1 MDEQDYLK
9 TYGNTNLTEGME
21 GRPLVSFALIAY
33 NQEQYIRE
41 AVEGAFSQT
50 YSPLEIILS
59 DDCSSDRTFEI
70 MQEMAEAYKGPHEVR
85 VRQNLKNCGL
95 GAHVSSALAE
105 SKGEYITLAAG
116 DDISVDDRTAH
127 AIHAFCIVTEN
138 EENANSISFLSA
150 LTLIDEC
157 GRNFGAT
164 QVPKGG
170 VKSLVCDE
178 AHRIYTFNLSNLLD
192 GPLVTSGPSRVIH
205 RDVHNLFG
213 EIAQDCFTEDI
224 VYLFRTVL
232 AGTVLYSDKETVRY
246 RKHRD
251 NLSAP
256 ISLYSKSFLGVESQL
271 RADLE
276 TAALHGLI
284 SSQDKQRASKWIDA
298 NVAFRSFYKSKISG
312 QRPDV
317 RDLLQI
323 LGADH
328 LSIRRKFGIFR
339 EYLGIR

>member
-1 MDEQDYLK
+1 
-9 TYGNTNLTEGME
+9 
-21 GRPLVSFALIAY
+21 
-33 NQEQYIRE
+33 
-41 AVEGAFSQT
+41 
-50 YSPLEIILS
+50 
-59 DDCSSDRTFEI
+59 
-70 MQEMAEAYKGPHEVR
+70 
-85 VRQNLKNCGL
+85 
-95 GAHVSSALAE
+95 
-105 SKGEYITLAAG
+105 
-116 DDISVDDRTAH
+116 
-127 AIHAFCIVTEN
+127 
-138 EENANSISFLSA
+138 
-150 LTLIDEC
+150 
-157 GRNFGAT
+157 
-164 QVPKGG
+164 
-170 VKSLVCDE
+170 
-178 AHRIYTFNLSNLLD
+178 
-192 GPLVTSGPSRVIH
+192 VTSGPSRVIH